1 MLYEVAA
8 EVLLFLTRRD
18 LDRVCAIS
26 KWLDALIA
34 QSCNV
39 FPLRPVRAVSL
50 FPRWNRFMLLVS
62 NKTDGRRSK
71 THHSFSSMY
80 EAVHLAGSIL
90 RHSFVERFALDDRYE
105 EGMPL
110 CPSHWTTLF
119 SAIRS
124 GAVRRMSFYGVNF
137 SALNDD
143 AFLAAIGC
151 RGLQSLTIE
160 SSYVPSGCFTDDL
173 VRSSYAKRLL
183 QLQFSEN
190 NKSHRLSDDAVLDFY
205 LPTDASPGGQ
215 SRCFILEGSGVTDL
229 FLAKC
234 FERLRSSPSRPSG
247 SLKFYGMTKQR
258 GLSPYDQYLTPV
270 GPLRMHATY
279 RFPPMG
285 GNSEPYEV
293 ELYECSL
300 YTYVRFCLH

>member
-1 MLYEVAA
+1 
-8 EVLLFLTRRD
+8 
-18 LDRVCAIS
+18 
-26 KWLDALIA
+26 
-34 QSCNV
+34 
-39 FPLRPVRAVSL
+39 
-50 FPRWNRFMLLVS
+50 
-62 NKTDGRRSK
+62 
-71 THHSFSSMY
+71 
-80 EAVHLAGSIL
+80 
-90 RHSFVERFALDDRYE
+90 
-105 EGMPL
+105 MPL

-234 FERLRSSPSRPSG
+234 FEVSIFHFAFQY
-247 SLKFYGMTKQR
+247 LKFRRKMQR
-258 GLSPYDQYLTPV
+258 FSVSDRAHHDHLV
-270 GPLRMHATY
+270 
-279 RFPPMG
+279 
-285 GNSEPYEV
+285 V
-293 ELYECSL
+293 
-300 YTYVRFCLH
+300 